1 MSTTNKTTASTD
13 NDWVRITS
21 EDGYTFLVRR
31 SVASASGTMS
41 DSLDAEGM
49 LVLFRAFCGGAFM
62 TLGHVGNF
70 AEAIA
75 RHVSM
80 QQRAVIVDKMLD
92 YMLFKAHYENSTD
105 DIPLTELQ
113 DRLSP
118 EVVLEL
124 LLGAD
129 YQNM

>member
-21 EDGYTFLVRR
+21 DDGYTFLVRR

-41 DSLDAEGM
+41 DSLDAEG
-49 LVLFRAFCGGAFM
+49 
-62 TLGHVGNF
+62 NF

-80 QQRAVIVDKMLD
+80 QQRAVIVEKMLD

-105 DIPLTELQ
+105 DIPLAELQ